1 VRVTTLLLA
10 RHGETDWNRD
20 RRWQGHADRPLTD
33 RGRAQA
39 TALAERLADIAL
51 DAVYSSDL
59 RRARETAEAV
69 AWAQGLDVVALPELR
84 EVNVGSWQGLS
95 RDEAEAQFPEGFRRW
110 LAGGTG
116 WDDGETYA
124 EMSTRVLA
132 AVDRVASDHEGGRI
146 LIVSHGGPIRAIHGA
161 ALGMDVE
168 DYRRIRPVEPNA
180 RLSAVC
186 VEGGRLTEL
195 CPAGRIDELL
205 ARDQEGRRKA
215 ASQPPSPAG

>member
-1 VRVTTLLLA
+1 VTTLLLA
-10 RHGETDWNRD
+10 RHGETDWNRA

-39 TALAERLADIAL
+39 AGLAERLAGIPL

-69 AWAQGLDVVALPELR
+69 AHVQGLEVVELPALR
-84 EVNVGSWQGLS
+84 EVDVGSWQGLT
-95 RDEAEAQFPEGFRRW
+95 RDEAEARFPEGFQRW
-110 LAGGTG
+110 RAGATG
-116 WDDGETYA
+116 WDDGESYG
-124 EMSTRVLA
+124 EMSRRVLA
-132 AVDRVASDHEGGRI
+132 AVETIANAHQGGRV
-146 LIVSHGGPIRAIHGA
+146 LIVTHGGPIRAIHGA

-168 DYRRIRPVEPNA
+168 AYRRIRPVEPNA

-186 VEGGRLTEL
+186 FENGRLTEL

-205 ARDQEGRRKA
+205 ARDQEERREA